1 VAIVAAKAPEHLEAF
16 KAMVLGVAKAMAEEV
31 DGTSEKESAAI
42 ERIRGALDGPA
53 PA

>member
-1 VAIVAAKAPEHLEAF
+1 MIETKAPDHLDAF
-16 KAMVLGVAKAMAEEV
+16 KTMILGLAKAMAEAV
-31 DGTSEKESAAI
+31 NGTSEKESEAI